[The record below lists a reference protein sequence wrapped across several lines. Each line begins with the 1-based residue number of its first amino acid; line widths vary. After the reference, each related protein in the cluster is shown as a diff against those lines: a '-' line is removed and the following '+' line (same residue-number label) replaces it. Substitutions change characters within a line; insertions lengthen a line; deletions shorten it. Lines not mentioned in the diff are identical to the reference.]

1 MEWVSF
7 AGVLVVFVG
16 LFCHIRRSLLAYKVV
31 SFAGVLVGV
40 GFFCGCANSVSMSL
54 LPYKE
59 VSFGIQVGLFCTRV
73 MVCVVY

>member
-1 MEWVSF
+1 M
-7 AGVLVVFVG
+7 LLPVG
-16 LFCHIRRSLLAYKVV
+16 FFCACNRSLLPYGRPLLTLTHT
-31 SFAGVLVGV
+31 SGVLVGV